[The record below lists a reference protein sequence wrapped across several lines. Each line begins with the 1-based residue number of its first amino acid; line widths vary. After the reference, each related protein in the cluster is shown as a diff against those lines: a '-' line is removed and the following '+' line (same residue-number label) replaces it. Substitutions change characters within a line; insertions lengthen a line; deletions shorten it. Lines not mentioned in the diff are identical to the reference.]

1 MKVVYRPAAIDD
13 IKSTAAYIENELKN
27 PQAAER
33 FKERILN
40 SVSLLKDN
48 HNMGNLLSNK
58 YEFINIK
65 CDYQYIV
72 LNKQL
77 VFYQISD
84 DVIEVVRV
92 LDGRTNYL
100 THLF

>member
-1 MKVVYRPAAIDD
+1 MKIVYRPAAIDD

-33 FKERILN
+33 FKEKILY

-48 HNMGNLLSNK
+48 PNMGNHLSNK
-58 YEFINIK
+58 YESIES
-65 CDYQYIV
+65 DYKYIIV
-72 LNKQL
+72 NKQL
-77 VFYQISD
+77 VFYEIND
-84 DVIEVVRV
+84 DNIEVIRM
-92 LDGRTNYL
+92 LDGRTDYL